1 MRIGELVER
10 AGVTTKAVRYYE
22 SLGLITPERRPNG
35 YREYG
40 EFHVRAVSEVRRLA
54 ECGIAPSCA
63 APFIECLDAGHVH
76 GDECPASLAA
86 YRDSISELDR
96 TIALLTARRA
106 LLADR
111 LQDGAERSFNSL
123 ETSAMTDY
131 SVLPEGLPVPTD
143 DGGAAHLPG
152 LAVPALTLPSTD
164 GQQINLAELGP
175 GRSIVYLYPLTGRPG
190 VDLPAGWDQIPG
202 ARGCSTEACD
212 FRDHFKE
219 LAGAGVSRVFG
230 LSSQETDYQREV
242 VERLK
247 LPFPMLS
254 DEKFALQEA
263 LDLPVFSA
271 PGHGKLYARL
281 TLVVLDGLIE
291 HAFYP
296 IFPPNEHA
304 QQVLK
309 WLAAN
314 PR

>member
-1 MRIGELVER
+1 MRIGELAAR
-10 AGVTTKAVRYYE
+10 TGVTTKAVRYYE
-22 SLGLITPERRPNG
+22 SLGLVVPERRPNG

-40 EFHVRAVSEVRRLA
+40 EFHVRAVSEIRQLA
-54 ECGIAPSCA
+54 ECGIMPSRA
-63 APFIECLDAGHVH
+63 APFIECLDAGHAH

-86 YRDSISELDR
+86 YRDSIGELDR

-111 LQDGAERSFNSL
+111 LQDGAERSFKSL
-123 ETSAMTDY
+123 EIQPMTDY

-152 LAVPALTLPSTD
+152 LAVPALALPSTD
-164 GQQINLAELGP
+164 GERVNLAELGP
-175 GRSIVYLYPLTGRPG
+175 GRSIIYLYPLTGRPG
-190 VDLPAGWDQIPG
+190 VDLPAGWDEIPG

-219 LAGAGVSRVFG
+219 LAAAGATKVFG
-230 LSSQETDYQREV
+230 LSSQDTAYQREV
-242 VERLK
+242 VERLS

-271 PGHGKLYARL
+271 PGHEKLYARL
-281 TLVVLDGLIE
+281 TLVVLDGVIE

-304 QQVLK
+304 RQVLE
-309 WLAAN
+309 WLTAN